1 MIVLVMGS
9 CMLRNRRNQVKAK
22 RSDEDLSRVEYNPA
36 AESVRILEGVDPL
49 DQLQRQV
56 LVERIRSGIERNVE
70 DLGFND
76 DRDSLFDF
84 EQTHR
89 KTLAGEICWV

>member
-1 MIVLVMGS
+1 M
-9 CMLRNRRNQVKAK
+9 
-22 RSDEDLSRVEYNPA
+22 
-36 AESVRILEGVDPL
+36 RILEGVDPL

-70 DLGFND
+70 DLGFKD

-84 EQTHR
+84 KQMHR
-89 KTLAGEICWV
+89 KTVATEICWV